1 MAVPDCPAL
10 HSSVDEESLIKQYFD
25 RGYTYKD
32 IRAFLEAKHGIVL
45 SEDQL
50 RGLLKRLGLKRRG
63 SESSLE
69 EVEAAIRVSKNK
81 DLTRPKNRTITAQMC
96 SDKAKVCSGKM

>member
-50 RGLLKRLGLKRRG
+50 RGLL
-63 SESSLE
+63 
-69 EVEAAIRVSKNK
+69 
-81 DLTRPKNRTITAQMC
+81 
-96 SDKAKVCSGKM
+96 

>member
-10 HSSVDEESLIKQYFD
+10 HSSLDEGSLIMRYFEN
-25 RGYTYKD
+25 GYTYKD
-32 IRAFLEAKHGIVL
+32 IRAFLEAKHRIIL

-50 RGLLKRLGLKRRG
+50 RGRLKRLGLKRRG

-69 EVEAAIRVSKNK
+69 EVEAAIQVSKYCK
-81 DLTRPKNRTITAQMC
+81 DKCRF
-96 SDKAKVCSGKM
+96 SHW

>member
-10 HSSVDEESLIKQYFD
+10 HSSVDEESLIKI
-25 RGYTYKD
+25 RVGYTYKN

-50 RGLLKRLGLKRRG
+50 HVRLKRLGLKRRG

-69 EVEAAIRVSKNK
+69 EMEAILVSKNK
-81 DLTRPKNRTITAQMC
+81 DLIHLSAHVKQLFRFYSHTM
-96 SDKAKVCSGKM
+96 

>member
-81 DLTRPKNRTITAQMC
+81 DFVIFPIYYIRTYFSVNYNLQ
-96 SDKAKVCSGKM
+96 K

>member
-10 HSSVDEESLIKQYFD
+10 HDHSSVGEESLIKITCTKFP
-25 RGYTYKD
+25 
-32 IRAFLEAKHGIVL
+32 EAKHGIVL

-50 RGLLKRLGLKRRG
+50 SGRLKRLGLKRRG

-69 EVEAAIRVSKNK
+69 EVEAILVSKNK
-81 DLTRPKNRTITAQMC
+81 DLIHLSAHVK
-96 SDKAKVCSGKM
+96 

>member
-10 HSSVDEESLIKQYFD
+10 HSSLDEDALIFD
-25 RGYTYKD
+25 NGYTYKD

-50 RGLLKRLGLKRRG
+50 RGRLKRLGLKRRG
-63 SESSLE
+63 SDVESSLE
-69 EVEAAIRVSKNK
+69 EAAAAIQASQLK
-81 DLTRPKNRTITAQMC
+81 
-96 SDKAKVCSGKM
+96 

>member
-10 HSSVDEESLIKQYFD
+10 HSSLDEDALIKRYFD
-25 RGYTYKD
+25 NGYTYKD

-50 RGLLKRLGLKRRG
+50 RGRLKRLGLKRRG
-63 SESSLE
+63 SDVESSLE
-69 EVEAAIRVSKNK
+69 EAAAAIQASQLK
-81 DLTRPKNRTITAQMC
+81 
-96 SDKAKVCSGKM
+96 